1 MIEIW
6 KDIDGYNYQV
16 SSLGNIR
23 SKGKYVPY
31 IGRNGKPCKR
41 WAKPT
46 VLKWSVGTSGY
57 PTAHIYDD
65 TPTRKTVMIHR
76 LVAEYFL
83 EPVEGKEFV
92 NHIDGDKTNNK
103 IDNLEWVDRSENQL
117 HAIKLGLLVHSGEN
131 SNFSKLTE
139 KEVIELIAAR
149 RHLKG
154 KVTARQL
161 SEKYGICEKY
171 AASFGNL
178 KKKWDHLKE
187 KIENTNLE
195 ALAQQLCQRWG
206 IVE

>member
-1 MIEIW
+1 MNEIW
-6 KDIDGYNYQV
+6 KDIDGYNYQI

-57 PTAHIYDD
+57 PTTHIYDD
-65 TPTRKTVMIHR
+65 TPTRKTIMIHR

-92 NHIDGDKTNNK
+92 NHIDGDKTNNVVT
-103 IDNLEWVDRSENQL
+103 NLEWVTKSENTV
-117 HAIKLGLLVHSGEN
+117 HAIETGLLNHRGEK
-131 SNFSKLTE
+131 SNFNKLSE

-149 RHLKG
+149 RYLKG

-171 AASFGNL
+171 AATFGNL
-178 KKKWDHLKE
+178 KNKWDHLKD
-187 KIENTNLE
+187 KIENTDLE
-195 ALAQQLCQRWG
+195 VLAQQLLKRWG
-206 IVE
+206 VAT